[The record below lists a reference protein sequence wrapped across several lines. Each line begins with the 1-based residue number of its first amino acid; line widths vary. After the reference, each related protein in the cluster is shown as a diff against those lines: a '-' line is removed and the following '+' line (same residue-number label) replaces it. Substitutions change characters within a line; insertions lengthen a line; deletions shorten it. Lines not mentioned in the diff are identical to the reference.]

1 MSALDQFLQIS
12 SRPLIEA
19 PIADGLPLLEPF
31 GALGAELYELLSL
44 RNGFYA
50 FESALHVFPSGQA
63 DGVLDLATWNAE
75 STWRR
80 EFGDLAKGCLFFAED
95 AFGFQFC
102 LAHDQVCSFDSE
114 TGQVAT
120 MARSVE
126 EWSAKLLA
134 DFRVLTGQPLAHE
147 WQVAHGP
154 LASGKRL
161 APRTP
166 FVLGGDFIVANLYAA
181 SQVELMRFRGHLA
194 SKLKDLPDGA
204 QVKLTVTD

>member
-1 MSALDQFLQIS
+1 MSALEQLLQIS
-12 SRPLIEA
+12 SAPLIEG
-19 PIADGLPLLEPF
+19 PIADGLPILEPF
-31 GALGAELYELLSL
+31 GALGGELYSLLSH

-63 DGVLDLATWNAE
+63 DGVVDLTAWNAE
-75 STWRR
+75 ATWRI
-80 EFGDLAKGCLFFAED
+80 EYGDLAKGCLFFAED

-102 LAHDQVCSFDSE
+102 LARDEVCSFDPE
-114 TGQVAT
+114 TGRIEP
-120 MARSVE
+120 MARSLE
-126 EWSAKLLA
+126 EWSAKLLV

-154 LASGKRL
+154 LAAGMRL

-166 FVLGGDFIVANLYAA
+166 FVLGGDFVVENLHAAN
-181 SQVELMRFRGHLA
+181 QVELMRFRGHLA
-194 SKLKDLPDGA
+194 SQIKDLPDGA